1 VPPVRPNRATTR
13 LDDLENPLV
22 RRRSSMTKAQRE
34 AQVQAYRALQEALDR
49 RDNGGRNTT
58 PADGRGVDGRGA
70 DDRDTMPA
78 AVWPQPT
85 ARRSRG

>member
-1 VPPVRPNRATTR
+1 M
-13 LDDLENPLV
+13 
-22 RRRSSMTKAQRE
+22 SQAQRE

-58 PADGRGVDGRGA
+58 PADGRGA
-70 DDRDTMPA
+70 DERETTPA

-85 ARRSRG
+85 ARRSRV